1 MPSGNDNYK
10 PQRATKSKVTLPEN
24 LDLSSSSHL
33 PGLREAH
40 IASQI
45 VDLANQLPS
54 DNPHREEIRDAAF
67 KLYAHTGEQI
77 SNHGR
82 GQGKSSAKK

>member
-1 MPSGNDNYK
+1 MPSGNNEYQ
-10 PQRATKSKVTLPEN
+10 PRRAKKSDIALPEN
-24 LDLSSSSHL
+24 LDLSASSHL

-54 DNPHREEIRDAAF
+54 DNPHREELRDAAF
-67 KLYAHTGEQI
+67 KLYAHTGERI
-77 SNHGR
+77 SAHGR
-82 GQGKSSAKK
+82 GQGKTSGKK